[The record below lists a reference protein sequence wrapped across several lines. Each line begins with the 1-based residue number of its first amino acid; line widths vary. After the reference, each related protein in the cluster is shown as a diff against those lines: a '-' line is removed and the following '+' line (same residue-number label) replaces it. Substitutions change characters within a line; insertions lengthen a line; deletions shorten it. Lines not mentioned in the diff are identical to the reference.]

1 MSYGPLAPGEVRS
14 LVLVPAVV
22 TLAVTLLRL
31 AGELLQGSE
40 RLFSRAAGGAFALVG
55 IVWLV
60 PIFGVL
66 FGLRLARAGRGP
78 ASAGRTILWAI
89 LGAIAIPLQLP
100 LWSAAGL
107 PPVAQVLAFCAGS
120 AVIALGVARAWPAI
134 GQVLLAYGLLARIPV
149 MVVMLFAILGNWGT
163 HYELGRSDLPPIEPP
178 LVKWLVIGV
187 APQLGFWVS
196 FTVVIGLLFGS
207 LAAALA
213 ARRAPA

>member
-1 MSYGPLAPGEVRS
+1 MSNGPLAPGEVRP

-22 TLAVTLLRL
+22 TLGVTLLRL

-66 FGLRLARAGRGP
+66 FGLRLARTGRGP
-78 ASAGRTILWAI
+78 ASPGRAMLWAV
-89 LGAIAIPLQLP
+89 LGAFAIALQIPL
-100 LWSAAGL
+100 WAAAGL

-120 AVIALGVARAWPAI
+120 AVIALAVAKAWPAI

-149 MVVMLFAILGNWGT
+149 VVVMLLAILGNWGT
-163 HYELGRSDLPPIEPP
+163 HYELGRPDLPAIEPP

-196 FTVVIGLLFGS
+196 FTVVVGLLFGS
-207 LAAALA
+207 LAAALG
-213 ARRAPA
+213 ARRTAA